1 MATQSK
7 TGQFESEPGSPRV
20 NAEEPVKY
28 HVRLV
33 LEARRGTWHVAQTI
47 RECILHD
54 PTPDLTGAMQAY
66 DDVLKAIDESHR
78 ADEPEGGHD

>member
-7 TGQFESEPGSPRV
+7 IGQLESEPGSLRA

-28 HVRLV
+28 RVRLV
-33 LEARRGTWHVAQTI
+33 LEARRGVWGIARTI

-54 PTPDLTGAMQAY
+54 PAPDLTGAMQAY
-66 DDVLKAIDESHR
+66 DDALKAVDESHR
-78 ADEPEGGHD
+78 ADEP